1 MSSRQ
6 TTQPKA
12 AKGAPAAED
21 LIEKRWDYIIVGGGS
36 AGCVLARRLS
46 EDPWV
51 SVLLVEAGNAVHD
64 KAVSVPSAWP
74 SLAGSNY
81 DWNYLSTAQVGL
93 NGRRPNQP
101 RGKGLGGSTLI
112 NAMGFQ
118 RGASEAYDSWGR
130 ETGDPGWSSEGL
142 LPYFRK
148 LETASDGANR
158 FRGGDGP
165 LHVLQLNDVV
175 DRHPL
180 ALAIAE
186 AGVEAG
192 HAANDDWNGA
202 RADGTIWS
210 QLTIKN
216 GLRDTAASAFLDPA
230 RDRSNLGIL
239 TGARVTRLTVKGTR
253 CVGIELTCDGRGH
266 RLTAT
271 EETILCAGAFDSPRL
286 LMLSGVGDITV
297 LEKAGVK
304 VVHHLVGVGSNL
316 HDHLL
321 VPGLLYQ
328 SSRPLAA
335 SRYNHCESIVVAQSQ
350 HSPGWA
356 DLMIMG
362 LSVPFLSPL
371 LGPPAANTFSLVP
384 ALTYPRSR
392 GSIKILS
399 SNPAHSAVIDPGYLR
414 DPVDLDVLVDGLEI
428 ARSMAATASLR
439 RWISKEV
446 FPGRA
451 VLTRRALSAYI
462 RSVASPFFHP
472 VSTCAMGRADS
483 IDAVVDPACRVR
495 EIDNLRIV
503 DASVFP
509 SIPQA
514 MTNAAVFAVAERAAD
529 IIRTR

>member
-1 MSSRQ
+1 MSSRRQ
-6 TTQPKA
+6 KA
-12 AKGAPAAED
+12 ANGAPAAET
-21 LIEKRWDYIIVGGGS
+21 LIERRWDYIIVGGGS

-46 EDPWV
+46 EDPWA
-51 SVLLVEAGNAVHD
+51 SVLLVEAGGTVHD
-64 KAVSVPSAWP
+64 RAVLLPSAWP
-74 SLAGSNY
+74 TLAGGNY
-81 DWNYLSTAQVGL
+81 DWNYQSSAQVGL

-130 ETGDPGWSSEGL
+130 ETGDHGWSSEGL

-148 LETASDGANR
+148 LETASGGANR

-165 LHVLQLNDVV
+165 MHVLQLNNVD

-186 AGVEAG
+186 AGVAAG
-192 HAANDDWNGA
+192 HAPNDDWNGA

-230 RDRSNLGIL
+230 RDRPNLGIL
-239 TGARVTRLTVKGTR
+239 TGALVTRLTVKGTR
-253 CVGIELTCDGRGH
+253 CVGIELNCDGRNH
-266 RLTAT
+266 RLAAT
-271 EETILCAGAFDSPRL
+271 EETILCAGAFDTPRL
-286 LMLSGVGDITV
+286 LMLSGVGDTAM
-297 LEKAGVK
+297 LETAGVK

-316 HDHLL
+316 HDHPLM
-321 VPGLLYQ
+321 PGLLYQ
-328 SSRPLAA
+328 SPRPLAA
-335 SRYNHCESIVVAQSQ
+335 SRYNHCESIVVAESQ

-371 LGPPAANTFSLVP
+371 LGPPPVNTFSLVP

-399 SNPAHSAVIDPGYLR
+399 SNPAHPAAIDPGYLR
-414 DPVDLDVLVDGLEI
+414 NPLDVDALVDGIEI
-428 ARSMAATASLR
+428 ARAMAATNPLR

-446 FPGRA
+446 FPGPA
-451 VLTRRALSAYI
+451 VRTRSALAAHI

-483 IDAVVDPACRVR
+483 INAVVDPSCRVR
-495 EIDNLRIV
+495 GIDNLRIA
-503 DASVFP
+503 DASIFP

>member
-1 MSSRQ
+1 MSSRR
-6 TTQPKA
+6 PDVAKRA
-12 AKGAPAAED
+12 AAALA
-21 LIEKRWDYIIVGGGS
+21 LIDRRWDYIIVGGGS

-46 EDPWV
+46 EDAWV
-51 SVLLVEAGNAVHD
+51 SVLLVEAGEAVHD
-64 KAVSVPSAWP
+64 EAVSIPSAWP
-74 SLAGSNY
+74 SLAGGCY
-81 DWNYLSTAQVGL
+81 DWNYQSTAQVGL

-112 NAMGFQ
+112 NALGFQ

-158 FRGGDGP
+158 YRGGDGP
-165 LHVLQLNDVV
+165 LNVLQLNNVH

-180 ALAIAE
+180 ALAIAG
-186 AGVEAG
+186 AGVAAG
-192 HAANDDWNGA
+192 YAANDDWNGA
-202 RADGTIWS
+202 RADGTVWS

-216 GLRDTAASAFLDPA
+216 GQRDSAASAFLDPVRA
-230 RDRSNLGIL
+230 RPNLGIL
-239 TGARVTRLTVKGTR
+239 TGALVTRLTMKGTR
-253 CVGIELTCDGRGH
+253 CVGIEMNCDGRKH
-266 RLTAT
+266 RLAAT

-286 LMLSGVGDITV
+286 LMLSGVGDTRM
-297 LEKAGVK
+297 LEKAGVR
-304 VVHHLVGVGSNL
+304 VVRHLIGVGSNL

-328 SSRPLAA
+328 SPRALAA
-335 SRYNHCESIVVAQSQ
+335 SSYNHCESIVVAKSQ

-362 LSVPFLSPL
+362 LSVPLLSPL
-371 LGPPAANTFSLVP
+371 LGPPPAQSFSLVP

-399 SNPAHSAVIDPGYLR
+399 SNPAHSAIIDPGYLR
-414 DPVDLDVLVDGLEI
+414 DAVDVDALVDGLEI
-428 ARSMAATASLR
+428 ARSMAATNPLR
-439 RWISKEV
+439 RWISEEV
-446 FPGRA
+446 FPGPA
-451 VLTRRALSAYI
+451 VRTRRALATHI
-462 RSVASPFFHP
+462 RKVASPFFHP
-472 VSTCAMGRADS
+472 VSTCAMGREDS

-495 EIDNLRIV
+495 GIDNLRVV
-503 DASVFP
+503 DASIFP

-529 IIRTR
+529 IIRRR